1 MTKTVAIRNH
11 RIGPGNPTYIIAEM
25 SANHL
30 MDLGRARDIVR
41 AAADAGADAIKLQTY
56 TPDTIT
62 FDSDASYFQVN
73 QGTIWDGTTL
83 HKLYESAYTP
93 WEWHEEL
100 FHVAREEGLICFSSP
115 FDKTAV
121 DFLESLGNPIYKIAS
136 FEITDIPLI
145 SYVASKKKPVV
156 ISTGIATLQDI
167 EAALTAVRSSGNEDV
182 TLLRCIS
189 QYPAPVEDANLLTI
203 PDMRQRFG
211 VKVGLSDHSIG
222 NTLAVASV
230 ALGATMVEKHFILD
244 RKIGGPDSA
253 FSCEPAEFAEMVRV
267 IRETEAALGNVCYP
281 SDPQKIKGRKFAR
294 SLYVAEDIRKG
305 EVFTEKNVRSVRPG
319 YGLSPVMYL
328 DVLGKRANRDLEK
341 GIPLRI
347 CDVEV

>member
-93 WEWHEEL
+93 WEWHTEL
-100 FHVAREEGLICFSSP
+100 MELASEVGLDCFSSP
-115 FDKTAV
+115 FDLTAV
-121 DFLESLGNPIYKIAS
+121 DFLERLDVPAYKIAS

-145 SYVASKKKPVV
+145 RKVAGTGKPVI
-156 ISTGIATLQDI
+156 ISTGIARLADI
-167 EAALTAVRSSGNEDV
+167 ELAVGACHEMGNANV
-182 TLLRCIS
+182 VLLKCTS
-189 QYPAPVEDANLLTI
+189 AYPAPYDEMNLKVI
-203 PDMRQRFG
+203 PSLSETFD
-211 VKVGLSDHSIG
+211 VPVGLSDHSLG
-222 NTLAVASV
+222 NEVAIAGV
-230 ALGATMVEKHFILD
+230 ALGACVVEKHLTLRRSD
-244 RKIGGPDSA
+244 GGPDSA
-253 FSCEPAEFAEMVRV
+253 FSMEPEEFASMVEG
-267 IRETEAALGNVCYP
+267 IRHAEASLGKVTYELTEK
-281 SDPQKIKGRKFAR
+281 QIKSREHSR
-294 SLYVAEDIRKG
+294 SLFVVRDMKKG
-305 EVFTEKNVRSVRPG
+305 EAFNGENVRSIRPAF
-319 YGLSPVMYL
+319 GLHTIYL
-328 DVLGKRANRDLEK
+328 NNVLGRVARKD
-341 GIPLRI
+341 IPAGTPLTWALV
-347 CDVEV
+347 D